1 MIIYFKFKFELKLFL
16 LFIMMMAD
24 TQYFTLYASIPLDVT
39 VCRHKTLI
47 RLADKGSHLN
57 MMGMVM
63 VVLTIKAVILET
75 KV

>member
-1 MIIYFKFKFELKLFL
+1 
-16 LFIMMMAD
+16 MMMAD
-24 TQYFTLYASIPLDVT
+24 TRYFTLYASIPLDVT
-39 VCRHKTLI
+39 VYRHKTLI
-47 RLADKGSHLN
+47 RRADKGSHLN